1 VFSIWWTLRESRLF
15 QRHFGTAMKSFGFG
29 VKQPVPVPHLP
40 LTRSVTSSREFS
52 FLNISLYIYKA
63 LIITMVSTSDLLED

>member
-1 VFSIWWTLRESRLF
+1 
-15 QRHFGTAMKSFGFG
+15 MKSFGFG

-40 LTRSVTSSREFS
+40 LTSSVTSSREFS